1 MSVIMSRHNNVPSDQ
16 SPVSVVPVRLKTAT
30 SQSPSIE
37 QTKDNAENVKNCC
50 RVFVELMFTQV
61 GVGCLLISYTILGA
75 LAFQYLETLEPV
87 DLISQVNLTR
97 NDVVIDLW
105 NVTDTYNTLNPKLW
119 QFKTTFILEQY
130 QEDLIFKI
138 KEGYDSRTVEEK
150 WTFPSAL
157 MFTLSVITMIGY
169 GNLVPST
176 KWGKIVTM
184 LYAVCGIPV
193 YFIYFMNMGKV
204 LANIFKW
211 LYRKVY
217 YCAVYRK
224 RLSQY
229 EVMENDLEELNSMKR
244 EEEVL
249 IPSTACIW
257 VMLFYITLGTVM
269 FAEWEQWDYLD
280 SCYFCVTSLLKI
292 GLGDFVPGTHADKN
306 LEVNQM
312 KLYVSFLYLLLGL
325 GVVSMNYYLLK
336 EEVMVRMSQIRKKL
350 TEFRAKIKFSL
361 QKTLK

>member
-1 MSVIMSRHNNVPSDQ
+1 MDFSISFDVYAISNHNDW
-16 SPVSVVPVRLKTAT
+16 
-30 SQSPSIE
+30 
-37 QTKDNAENVKNCC
+37 
-50 RVFVELMFTQV
+50 
-61 GVGCLLISYTILGA
+61 
-75 LAFQYLETLEPV
+75 
-87 DLISQVNLTR
+87 VNLHP
-97 NDVVIDLW
+97 I
-105 NVTDTYNTLNPKLW
+105 KII
-119 QFKTTFILEQY
+119 TFI
-130 QEDLIFKI
+130 
-138 KEGYDSRTVEEK
+138 
-150 WTFPSAL
+150 FP
-157 MFTLSVITMIGY
+157 FHRY

-193 YFIYFMNMGKV
+193 YFIYFMNMGKVRKYEEITFELILLLLLKV

-257 VMLFYITLGTVM
+257 VMLFYITLGTIM

-280 SCYFCVTSLLKI
+280 SCYFCVTSLLK
-292 GLGDFVPGTHADKN
+292 V
-306 LEVNQM
+306 
-312 KLYVSFLYLLLGL
+312 YLFCLD
-325 GVVSMNYYLLK
+325 VVLNLLK
-336 EEVMVRMSQIRKKL
+336 LNILHSMPQLPDI
-350 TEFRAKIKFSL
+350 
-361 QKTLK
+361 